1 MWNRTTTPKNV
12 SNCLR
17 LCPNLGIQ
25 RSPPHSWLFAFWC
38 EYRVKNNPK
47 NPKLSHWEWVEKN
60 ALITN
65 FERWLHLVIFVVW
78 GEVVLFDR
86 YEIQIFLIFLYW
98 QKLTKGSDSWSLGEL
113 VHALVILS
121 HYHAI
126 SSFVFGV
133 GIGDGE
139 DEPPC
144 CCPSIAHKSA
154 TTTATASVP
163 SGNSSS
169 GQSTPTSAS
178 PPLTNGGG
186 SPLVLATRE
195 IVTAPTTSAATGTS
209 ALGGFY
215 LLNLIFTR

>member
-1 MWNRTTTPKNV
+1 MSGEKCANHEFWTMIASRNLYCCLGRGRIVWPIWN
-12 SNCLR
+12 SN
-17 LCPNLGIQ
+17 
-25 RSPPHSWLFAFWC
+25 
-38 EYRVKNNPK
+38 
-47 NPKLSHWEWVEKN
+47 
-60 ALITN
+60 
-65 FERWLHLVIFVVW
+65 IF
-78 GEVVLFDR
+78 
-86 YEIQIFLIFLYW
+86 IFLYW

-154 TTTATASVP
+154 ITTATASVP

-178 PPLTNGGG
+178 PPLTNGGGG

-215 LLNLIFTR
+215 FLNLISFTR